1 MWNLSLYDSLKCVDV
16 KKTNSV
22 MRFFQQDVGLYDGPV
37 ALIQAD
43 SKQKG
48 GCFRTNRGLILGAML
63 RGLF

>member
-1 MWNLSLYDSLKCVDV
+1 MDV